1 MYLINRFDKAGDWEN
16 HFSSYQRSLIIYLG
30 STVMYLL
37 GKRLKYKYELKDDV
51 RQSLYELCDEWASS
65 FSDNQ
70 VFKGGSIPNLA
81 DLVNI

>member
-1 MYLINRFDKAGDWEN
+1 
-16 HFSSYQRSLIIYLG
+16 
-30 STVMYLL
+30 MYLL